1 MKILKERF
9 IKGKYYFKGK
19 IFATIKAIKEGD
31 NYYLVAESK
40 THYFKKLYKEKT
52 WLLKAFE
59 NFKIIDLRRKVNE
72 NKNRTTY

>member
-19 IFATIKAIKEGD
+19 IFAIIRAVEKD
-31 NYYLVAESK
+31 NNYYLIAESD

-52 WLLKAFE
+52 WLLKAFD
-59 NFKIIDLRRKVNE
+59 NFKIIDLRRKANE
-72 NKNRTTY
+72 K